1 MIRVFNGGI
10 LWVLL
15 IYNVEIDGFRLFLCY
30 KFEVLGF
37 LEECKL
43 FLKVG
48 MLIDLEFRSLNV
60 YCCC

>member
-1 MIRVFNGGI
+1 MIRVFNSGI

-15 IYNVEIDGFRLFLCY
+15 IYYIEIDGFRLFLCY

-60 YCCC
+60 YCCY

>member
-60 YCCC
+60 YCCY

>member
-60 YCCC
+60 Y